1 MTATQTDAS
10 PQRESKRVLAPIG
23 TPSLRALALWFAS
36 AVGAALLLAVAALA
50 APHVP
55 VAPLFAFVVGFAVV
69 ACSMVTTA
77 LTVPLLPRS
86 ALAGVLLAIAA
97 LVLVY
102 ALDLSRGT
110 SITGAAIVTCA
121 LLLGASC
128 VGSVVA
134 GGVEDVGHLLIVA
147 VVFTLVDT
155 LSVFHHAGPTAAI
168 VDNETILPL
177 VALPW
182 PQLGA
187 RTLTIEPFLGMGD
200 IVATALFVGVARRHG
215 LDVGRTAA
223 ALFGALALTMA
234 IVLLTEIPIPV
245 LPFMAFA
252 ILLVHPSA
260 RRLRREDR
268 RPALIGLIG
277 LMLVY
282 AAIWRFGQ

>member
-1 MTATQTDAS
+1 MAHDEGTEPVGDA
-10 PQRESKRVLAPIG
+10 PP
-23 TPSLRALALWFAS
+23 LRALARWFAS
-36 AVGAALLLAVAALA
+36 AIGAALLLVGAALV
-50 APHVP
+50 APYVP
-55 VAPLFAFVVGFAVV
+55 VAPLFAFVIGFAAV
-69 ACSMVTTA
+69 ATSMVTTA
-77 LTVPLLPRS
+77 LAAPLLPRS

-102 ALDLSRGT
+102 ALDLARGS
-110 SITGAAIVTCA
+110 SITGAAVITCA

-128 VGSVVA
+128 VGAVVA
-134 GGVEDVGHLLIVA
+134 RGVEDPGHLLVVA

-155 LSVFHHAGPTAAI
+155 ASVFHKAGPTAAI
-168 VDNETILPL
+168 VENETLLSL

-200 IVATALFVGVARRHG
+200 IIATALFVGVAKKHG

-245 LPFMAFA
+245 LPFMAFSV
-252 ILLVHPSA
+252 LLVHPRA
-260 RRLRREDR
+260 RRLRKQDR
-268 RPALIGLIG
+268 KPALIGLLA

>member
-1 MTATQTDAS
+1 MPTAPARATER
-10 PQRESKRVLAPIG
+10 PPVG
-23 TPSLRALALWFAS
+23 TPSLPALGRWFAS
-36 AVGAALLLAVAALA
+36 ALGAALVLVLAAVA

-55 VAPLFAFVVGFAVV
+55 VAPLFAFVIGFAAVS
-69 ACSMVTTA
+69 ASMVTTA
-77 LTVPLLPRS
+77 LAAPLLPRK

-102 ALDLSRGT
+102 ALGLSRG
-110 SITGAAIVTCA
+110 SNVAGAAVVTCA

-134 GGVEDVGHLLIVA
+134 GGVEDPGHLLIVA

-155 LSVFHHAGPTAAI
+155 FSVFNQAGPTAAI
-168 VDNETILPL
+168 VENETLLSL

-187 RTLTIEPFLGMGD
+187 RTTTIEPFLGMGD
-200 IVATALFVGVARRHG
+200 VIATALFVGVARRHG
-215 LDVGRTAA
+215 LHVGRTAA

-234 IVLLTEIPIPV
+234 VVLLTETPIPV

-252 ILLVHPSA
+252 VLLVHPAA
-260 RRLRREDR
+260 RRLRKEDR
-268 RPALIGLIG
+268 RPALIGLLG

-282 AAIWRFGQ
+282 AAIWRFSK

>member
-1 MTATQTDAS
+1 MTATAAS
-10 PQRESKRVLAPIG
+10 PPAEPKQSLPPIG
-23 TPSLRALALWFAS
+23 APPLRALALWFGS
-36 AVGAALLLAVAALA
+36 AAGAALVLVVAAFV
-50 APHVP
+50 APYVP
-55 VAPLFAFVVGFAVV
+55 VTPLFAFLIGFAVV
-69 ACSMVTTA
+69 AASMVTTA
-77 LTVPLLPRS
+77 LAVPLLPRA

-102 ALDLSRGT
+102 ALGLGHGSN
-110 SITGAAIVTCA
+110 IAGAAVVTFA

-134 GGVEDVGHLLIVA
+134 GGVEDPGHLLIVA

-155 LSVFHHAGPTAAI
+155 FSVFHAAGPTAAI
-168 VDNETILPL
+168 VENETLISL

-187 RTLTIEPFLGMGD
+187 QTTNIEPFLGMGD
-200 IVATALFVGVARRHG
+200 IIATALFVGVARRHG
-215 LDVGRTAA
+215 LHVGRTAA

-234 IVLLTEIPIPV
+234 IVLLTEMPIPV

-252 ILLVHPSA
+252 VLLVHPAA
-260 RRLRREDR
+260 RRLRRKDR
-268 RPALIGLIG
+268 KPAVLGLLG

-282 AAIWRFGQ
+282 LAVWRFSQ